1 MAKITYGNPTMY
13 IRSDNDSPWEKVNG
27 IGYTEEA
34 EFGGDTFDRSISTC
48 SYMPLQGE
56 LSFDSR
62 TYAKGSNSHAEGA
75 YTVAKGMA
83 PTFDGMNC
91 SAKITAS
98 DFGISNQVE
107 SIKDCIE
114 DLKSRLS
121 ALEVLPKRATGIRS
135 ALKTLQYKSEVE

>member
-13 IRSDNDSPWEKVNG
+13 IRKDNDSPWEKVNG

-34 EFGGDTFDRSISTC
+34 EFGGDTFDRSMTVC
-48 SYMPLQGE
+48 SIAPMQGE

-62 TYAKGSNSHAEGA
+62 TYATSSNSHADSC
-75 YTVAKGMA
+75 YTVAKGVA

-98 DFGISNQVE
+98 DFGISNQVD

-121 ALEVLPKRATGIRS
+121 ALEVLPKRANGLRS

>member
-13 IRSDNDSPWEKVNG
+13 IRSDNNSPWEKVNG

-34 EFGGDTFDRSISTC
+34 EFGGDTFDRSISAC
-48 SYMPLQGE
+48 SYVPASE
-56 LSFDSR
+56 IVSA
-62 TYAKGSNSHAEGA
+62 YAKGNNSYADSC
-75 YTVAKGMA
+75 YTVAKGVA

-98 DFGISNQVE
+98 DFGISNQVD

-121 ALEVLPKRATGIRS
+121 ALEVLPKRANGLRS

>member
-34 EFGGDTFDRSISTC
+34 EFGGDTFDRSISAC
-48 SYMPLQGE
+48 SYVPMQGE

-62 TYAKGSNSHAEGA
+62 TYATSSNSHADSC
-75 YTVAKGMA
+75 YTVAS
-83 PTFDGMNC
+83 TFDGMNC

-98 DFGISNQVE
+98 DFGISNQVD

-121 ALEVLPKRATGIRS
+121 ALEVLPKRANGLRS

>member
-34 EFGGDTFDRSISTC
+34 EFGGDTFDRSISAC
-48 SYMPLQGE
+48 SYVPTSG
-56 LSFDSR
+56 SISA
-62 TYAKGSNSHAEGA
+62 YAKGNNSHADGYLA
-75 YTVAKGMA
+75 IAKGVA

-98 DFGISNQVE
+98 DFGISNQVD

-121 ALEVLPKRATGIRS
+121 ALEVLPKRANGLRS